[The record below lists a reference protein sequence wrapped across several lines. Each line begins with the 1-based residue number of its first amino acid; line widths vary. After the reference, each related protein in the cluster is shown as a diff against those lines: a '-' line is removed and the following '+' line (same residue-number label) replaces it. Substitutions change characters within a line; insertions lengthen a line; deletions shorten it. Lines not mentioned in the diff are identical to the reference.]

1 MPRNKWKLRLRRKW
15 RKKWKQTRGLHDKS
29 AERGGGGAGGE
40 GEWGQMKDSQISPLL
55 LCRFSIT
62 WKSLIK
68 LGKETLFCQQNQ

>member
-1 MPRNKWKLRLRRKW
+1 MTRVRK
-15 RKKWKQTRGLHDKS
+15 G
-29 AERGGGGAGGE
+29 RGGGGGE

-68 LGKETLFCQQNQ
+68 LGKETFFCQQNR